1 MIFSIKILVQHLLFH
16 FFLEF
21 AIETVEVTKPAN
33 DWHSSF
39 SDSTSLQAITPAQK
53 EFVRA
58 QNAWADSVLA
68 TLTTEQKVGQLFMIS
83 TYSNRTESTYRLI
96 EEQIRKYHL
105 GGIIFFQGNARQ
117 QVRLTNRYQA
127 ASKIP
132 LLIGM
137 DAEWGLGMRL
147 DSTFSFP
154 KSITLGAIQNPRIIE
169 EIGAII
175 GQHCR
180 RIGVHINFSP
190 VADINTNPEN
200 PVINFRSFGEDKER
214 VAALA
219 VAYNRGLRRMKVMG
233 SAKHFP
239 GHGDADSDSHLAL
252 PLIRHSENRLR
263 TNEFYPFQRLI
274 HDSVAS
280 VMVGHL
286 FVPSLDAAMNTP
298 ATVSKRI
305 VHDILQKE
313 LGFDRL
319 IITDALNMRGLT
331 KFYPTGQAE
340 VAALKAGNDLLLQTA
355 QLPVAYAAVLDA
367 VKSQEVK
374 EEELNKKVH
383 KILRAKYWAGA
394 HRFAPLSEKDLQ
406 TDLNSLLAEQIKE
419 KAFNQAVTVV
429 QNEGNV
435 LPFSRIDT
443 TRFASVAIGRELGG
457 DFQETLSRYAEV
469 KHFSIPFKPSKESEW
484 QWVLEEASKFEIVF
498 VSVHD
503 MNNLSARNFG
513 VTYSTVQFIEELQ
526 KRTKVV
532 VCAFGNPYGLKL
544 FARSSQLV
552 CGYEDDPGAHRAV
565 AQVIFG
571 GQNAAGKL
579 PVTAHKTQKLGQG
592 MVWSAS
598 RLGMESPLFVRMDAQ
613 KLAKIDTIALE
624 GIQKGAY
631 PGCQVLVARRGKVVY
646 EKSFGTYRYGDPSK
660 ITRESLYDL
669 ASITKVAA
677 TLQAVMLL
685 YEQGRIDLRQP
696 IKSYLPELAGTNKD
710 KMTVQ
715 DVLWH
720 QAGLVAFV
728 PFWRETKVGN
738 TFQDE
743 YYLAANEGNSLA
755 VTEQLFIKPTIG
767 ADVWKWIIESKLHQR
782 QDARGEYAY
791 LYSDLGL
798 IMLQKL
804 VERIT
809 KQPLDVFVTNAIYRP
824 LGMTATLFNPTN
836 VFPKEQIAPTAN
848 DYVFRGAA
856 IHGTVHDPNAALLG
870 GVAGHAGLFSHAWDL
885 AKLIQM
891 HLQSGVYGPER
902 IFKKETVQY
911 FAQTVSPKS
920 GRGLGWNKPNPAE
933 NSATF
938 SPLASPLTFGH
949 TGFTGT
955 VVWADPKEDLLFI
968 FLSNRVYPNEENN
981 KINLLRIRQRMH
993 TAAYQ
998 AIIR

>member
-1 MIFSIKILVQHLLFH
+1 MIFSIKILVQHFLFY

-33 DWHSSF
+33 NWHSSF
-39 SDSTSLQAITPAQK
+39 SDSTSLQAVTPAQK
-53 EFVRA
+53 EFIRA

-263 TNEFYPFQRLI
+263 TNEFYPFQKLI
-274 HDSVAS
+274 QDSVAS

-305 VHDILQKE
+305 IQDILQKE

-367 VKSQEVK
+367 VKTQEVK
-374 EEELNKKVH
+374 EEELNQKVR

-394 HRFAPLSEKDLQ
+394 HRFSPLAEKNLQ
-406 TDLNSLLAEQIKE
+406 TD
-419 KAFNQAVTVV
+419 FC
-429 QNEGNV
+429 GN
-435 LPFSRIDT
+435 
-443 TRFASVAIGRELGG
+443 
-457 DFQETLSRYAEV
+457 
-469 KHFSIPFKPSKESEW
+469 
-484 QWVLEEASKFEIVF
+484 
-498 VSVHD
+498 
-503 MNNLSARNFG
+503 
-513 VTYSTVQFIEELQ
+513 
-526 KRTKVV
+526 
-532 VCAFGNPYGLKL
+532 
-544 FARSSQLV
+544 
-552 CGYEDDPGAHRAV
+552 
-565 AQVIFG
+565 
-571 GQNAAGKL
+571 
-579 PVTAHKTQKLGQG
+579 
-592 MVWSAS
+592 
-598 RLGMESPLFVRMDAQ
+598 
-613 KLAKIDTIALE
+613 
-624 GIQKGAY
+624 
-631 PGCQVLVARRGKVVY
+631 
-646 EKSFGTYRYGDPSK
+646 
-660 ITRESLYDL
+660 
-669 ASITKVAA
+669 
-677 TLQAVMLL
+677 
-685 YEQGRIDLRQP
+685 
-696 IKSYLPELAGTNKD
+696 
-710 KMTVQ
+710 
-715 DVLWH
+715 
-720 QAGLVAFV
+720 
-728 PFWRETKVGN
+728 
-738 TFQDE
+738 
-743 YYLAANEGNSLA
+743 
-755 VTEQLFIKPTIG
+755 
-767 ADVWKWIIESKLHQR
+767 IESISWPYNIR
-782 QDARGEYAY
+782 Q
-791 LYSDLGL
+791 
-798 IMLQKL
+798 MPVLQSSS
-804 VERIT
+804 T
-809 KQPLDVFVTNAIYRP
+809 D
-824 LGMTATLFNPTN
+824 
-836 VFPKEQIAPTAN
+836 
-848 DYVFRGAA
+848 
-856 IHGTVHDPNAALLG
+856 
-870 GVAGHAGLFSHAWDL
+870 AGHLL
-885 AKLIQM
+885 
-891 HLQSGVYGPER
+891 P
-902 IFKKETVQY
+902 
-911 FAQTVSPKS
+911 
-920 GRGLGWNKPNPAE
+920 PA
-933 NSATF
+933 S
-938 SPLASPLTFGH
+938 
-949 TGFTGT
+949 
-955 VVWADPKEDLLFI
+955 
-968 FLSNRVYPNEENN
+968 
-981 KINLLRIRQRMH
+981 
-993 TAAYQ
+993 
-998 AIIR
+998 